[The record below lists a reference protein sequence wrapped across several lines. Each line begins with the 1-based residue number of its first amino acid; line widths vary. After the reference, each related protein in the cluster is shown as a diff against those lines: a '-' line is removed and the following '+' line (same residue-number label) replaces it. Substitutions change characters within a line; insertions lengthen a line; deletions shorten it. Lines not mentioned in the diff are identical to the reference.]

1 MHYDFDASKYPPS
14 TDEVTPL
21 VYATRLWVNQTTYPN
36 DLTDPQ
42 EALWCAQWDPE
53 VWNSLMFWAK
63 NSREQLTDRW
73 KAALFDLLL
82 DGRPVTRKGLDMTTV
97 FRNQLLCAIGRRL
110 HEEFGLPYAQSE
122 AGGNTPCVAG
132 VLASLDGLSI
142 GEEQVK
148 KLIYTGAKHRK

>member
-1 MHYDFDASKYPPS
+1 MRFDFDARQYQPS

-21 VYATRLWVNQTTYPN
+21 HYATRLWVNHTTYPN
-36 DLTDPQ
+36 ELTDPQ
-42 EALWCAQWDPE
+42 EALWRAQSDPE
-53 VWNSLMFWAK
+53 VWDALLLWAK

-97 FRNQLLCAIGRRL
+97 FRDQLLCAIGRRL

-132 VLASLDGLSI
+132 VLAGLGGLSI

-148 KLIYTGAKHRK
+148 KLLSAGAKHRK